1 MGVCL
6 HPNYGGWFAMRCV
19 FIFKNMLVNDSSLV
33 QRIPDELFHG
43 DTERILDLL
52 EKFNYNWKD
61 WTYRDVIP
69 VKEKYSEIQK
79 DYFKTEPKNRKV
91 LIKKW
96 LSFSNQKSLL
106 LSYEWKIMDQID
118 IEDYLRRNFY
128 II

>member
-6 HPNYGGWFAMRCV
+6 HPSYGGWFAMRCV

-106 LSYEWKIMDQID
+106 LSYKWKIMDQID

>member
-106 LSYEWKIMDQID
+106 LSYKWKIMDQID